1 MLRLFFS
8 LPVVVA
14 QTSFSSK
21 SSLQGALAEWCG
33 NPASAEAAHGHISAW
48 DTGAVTDMSG
58 LVANAPCR
66 STFNGPIGSW
76 DVAQVTNMEYMFIVR
91 PEPLPHRAS
100 AREPP
105 ALPAARRL
113 CTPRAPEHPSPPP
126 LRTWQEASRFNQ
138 PLDWDVAQVTSM
150 RDMFQ
155 VRPGLLPSIAP
166 PHASFLPCLQPA
178 AAAHHT
184 RA

>member
-1 MLRLFFS
+1 MLRLLFS

-58 LVANAPCR
+58 LGARYWTSFFGDCGG
-66 STFNGPIGSW
+66 TFNEPIGSW
-76 DVAQVTNMEYMFIVR
+76 DVAQVTNMAYMFNVR
-91 PEPLPHRAS
+91 PARCSIAFPHTSLPPLA
-100 AREPP
+100 
-105 ALPAARRL
+105 
-113 CTPRAPEHPSPPP
+113 CSPPP
-126 LRTWQEASRFNQ
+126 LHPR
-138 PLDWDVAQVTSM
+138 
-150 RDMFQ
+150 
-155 VRPGLLPSIAP
+155 
-166 PHASFLPCLQPA
+166 
-178 AAAHHT
+178 